1 MAYPSTLSRSSGSIF
16 VAEFLAMN
24 SPVSHAKS
32 AVAQSSS
39 RSRASAGVV
48 AAAALP
54 AACATR
60 PQLNTH
66 LHAVVADGVFEKAA
80 TSDGAQGAMFRSL
93 PSLQPVELIAVA
105 FNVYRRFAA
114 WLKKK
119 GLIRL
124 ADADDLYERED
135 PLASCLSPRHWQS
148 RGIHGRR

>member
-1 MAYPSTLSRSSGSIF
+1 
-16 VAEFLAMN
+16 MN